1 MRRLLF
7 VTLILAS
14 FMIAANSAHALE
26 DERTANR
33 TPEGN
38 IIYPDWMFSKPEHYE
53 FLPLVSNHDPKNQHP
68 QQWDGQ
74 DWEPA
79 AWNSQQWTPEI
90 VIRNLY
96 ANGTFYKQY
105 TRGKS
110 KMPVLEVGPTFFK
123 LSDLD
128 RRRSL
133 KLLAEQSQVFERGH
147 AMIELRDWR
156 TREVVGDYTKAG
168 MHLN

>member
-1 MRRLLF
+1 MRRLFFFSL
-7 VTLILAS
+7 VLSALLMNAP
-14 FMIAANSAHALE
+14 AAQAIG

-38 IIYPDWMFSKPEHYE
+38 ILYPDWLFDKPEHYE
-53 FLPLVSNHDPKNQHP
+53 FLPYTSNHDPKNQHP

-74 DWEPA
+74 DWDPT
-79 AWNSQQWTPEI
+79 AWNSAQWTPEI
-90 VIRNLY
+90 TIKRLY
-96 ANGTFYKQY
+96 ENGTFYKQY
-105 TRGKS
+105 FGK
-110 KMPVLEVGPTFFK
+110 KTIPVLEVGPTFFK

-133 KLLAEQSQVFERGH
+133 KLLADHGRVFERGYK
-147 AMIELRDWR
+147 MIQLRDWR
-156 TREVVGDYTKAG
+156 TREVVGDYTSSG